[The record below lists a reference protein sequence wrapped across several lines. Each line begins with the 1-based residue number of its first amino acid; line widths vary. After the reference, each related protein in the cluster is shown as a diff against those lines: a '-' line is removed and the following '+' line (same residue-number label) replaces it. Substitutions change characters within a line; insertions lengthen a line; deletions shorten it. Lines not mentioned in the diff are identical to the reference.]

1 MNKTDL
7 ILQRLESGIPIDP
20 EPFKIIADDCNTSVK
35 EVLAVIQDLESQKS
49 IRRFGVVVN
58 HKAIG
63 FESNAMCVW
72 DVPDV
77 AVSEIG
83 KKMKSYEFVTL
94 CYRRKR
100 SLPAWPY
107 NLYCMIHGQN
117 QDRVLSQYNI
127 IKMELELDDKASKI
141 LFSTKRFKQRGAKYM
156 PLSKEQESSLLNKL
170 QDGLPIEKNPY
181 LQLASEFN
189 LSESE
194 LLSFIEKKLSDGSLT
209 RFGPMFN
216 VEKFGGEFTLV
227 AMKVPEDQFEEVT
240 KSVNAHVEVAH
251 NYRREHSL
259 NMWFVT
265 ATDSKKATEEVLR
278 TIEFETGL
286 KTFAMPKLEEYYLD
300 LRFRL

>member
-1 MNKTDL
+1 VNKMDR
-7 ILQRLESGIPIDP
+7 ILQRLESGIPIVP
-20 EPFKIIADDCNTSVK
+20 EPFKTIAADCNATVS
-35 EVLAVIQDLESQKS
+35 EVLAVIQHLESRNS

-72 DVPDV
+72 DVPDTT
-77 AVSEIG
+77 VSEIG

-117 QDRVLSQYNI
+117 QNMVLSQYRI
-127 IKMELELDDKASKI
+127 IKKELDLDNIASKI
-141 LFSTKRFKQRGAKYM
+141 LFSTKTFKQRGAKYM
-156 PLSKEQESSLLNKL
+156 PLTKEQEASLLNRL
-170 QDGLPIEKNPY
+170 QDGLSIEESPF
-181 LQLASEFN
+181 LQLANDFN

-194 LLSFIEKKLSDGSLT
+194 LLSIIEKKLLDGSLT

-227 AMKVPEDQFEEVT
+227 AMKVPEDQFHEVT
-240 KSVNAHVEVAH
+240 KVVNAHVEVAH
-251 NYRREHSL
+251 NYRREHAL

-265 ATDSKKATEEVLR
+265 ATDSKKATEEVLE
-278 TIEFETGL
+278 TIESETGL
-286 KTFAMPKLEEYYLD
+286 KTFAMPKLEEYFLD
-300 LRFRL
+300 LRFKL

>member
-1 MNKTDL
+1 MNKMDR

-20 EPFKIIADDCNTSVK
+20 EPFKTIAADCNATVS
-35 EVLAVIQDLESQKS
+35 EVLAVIQDLESQNS

-72 DVPDV
+72 DVPDTK
-77 AVSEIG
+77 VSEIG

-107 NLYCMIHGQN
+107 NLYCMIHGQD
-117 QDRVLSQYNI
+117 QDMVLSQYRI
-127 IKMELELDDKASKI
+127 IKNELRLGDIASKI
-141 LFSTKRFKQRGAKYM
+141 LFSTKTFKQRGAKYM
-156 PLSKEQESSLLNKL
+156 PLTKDQESSLLNKL
-170 QDGLPIEKNPY
+170 QDGLSIEESPF
-181 LQLASEFN
+181 LQLANDFN

-194 LLSFIEKKLSDGSLT
+194 LLSIIEKKLLDGSLT

-227 AMKVPEDQFEEVT
+227 AMKVPEAQFEEVT
-240 KSVNAHVEVAH
+240 KLVNAHVEVAH
-251 NYRREHSL
+251 NYRREHAL

-265 ATDSKKATEEVLR
+265 ATDSKRATEEVLK
-278 TIEFETGL
+278 TIESETGL
-286 KTFAMPKLEEYYLD
+286 KTFAMPKLEEYFLD
-300 LRFRL
+300 LRFKL